1 MNSIILPGASVLEQ
15 NAEAFD
21 RAAHAGAHPVIE
33 AYARERL
40 RSLRSG
46 HFDFGRFHYEVGA
59 GRDDCAT
66 VDSSTSA
73 GHGRSVDPQP
83 VPPCPVQPPR
93 CDCHVIGGN
102 TLGGNQI
109 GVANLAGRFGQVTL
123 DSGDASYF
131 VPYYIFIVGFQVG
144 ADPDNTVLTVPLPL
158 LLQDSRSGREPNLR
172 RASAT
177 DPSFGIITTVYG
189 DQKEIECVDWR
200 KFASINNQNLNTTLY
215 NPNDNATH
223 AFVDLW
229 GIPAA

>member
-1 MNSIILPGASVLEQ
+1 MIVKAQSLILEQ
-15 NAEAFD
+15 NAEAFE
-21 RAAHAGAHPVIE
+21 RAAFYGSHPVIA
-33 AYARERL
+33 AYAKERM
-40 RSLRSG
+40 RSLKSG
-46 HFDFGRFHYEVGA
+46 HFDFGRFHCEVGA
-59 GRDDCAT
+59 GRSDCYI
-66 VDSSTSA
+66 VDSSTNA
-73 GHGRSVDPQP
+73 GHGRPTKPMP

-93 CDCHVIGGN
+93 CDCHVIGSN

-109 GVANLAGRFGQVTL
+109 GVASLAGRFGTVTL

-131 VPYYIFIVGFQVG
+131 VPYYIFIVGFGVG
-144 ADPDNTVLTVPLPL
+144 ADPDNTILTVPLPL

-172 RASAT
+172 RASTT

-200 KFASINNQNLNTTLY
+200 KFASINNQQNTITLY
-215 NPNDNATH
+215 NPNDAATH